1 MIYKKNYLIYLLIFL
16 SIVIAIF
23 NFSEFIIERSTN
35 QYSDWLINYQGGF
48 VRRGL
53 IGELIFKLYQITKI
67 NLNLILFWFVAFF
80 YLSFCYFFTKL
91 IKKLELNHL
100 NLLILFSPLSF
111 IYPVMEQKVSGRKDI
126 MFLAAISF
134 CAVFLSKIKLE
145 NQKFILIFI
154 ITLLVFSHSAFYFY
168 LPFIFLLFYIINYKA
183 NSKNFLKEL
192 LIILIF
198 SFFLFLLT
206 TFNTKIDNIGID
218 KICLSIKDFY
228 SNCGQNDYIAT
239 LSWSLKYE
247 IYLVETIWNKENYI
261 IFYLLAGIFAFIP
274 IIITFL
280 NTKVLSNKFKNINM
294 IIVFILLNLIT
305 FPVYYI
311 GADYGRYM
319 HISYI
324 SFAVIYFKSL
334 EIKFLKQKKINFKF
348 SNLLIILIIV
358 IYGFA
363 WTIPHCCN
371 NQIKYT
377 LEKPYKELKKFVLN
391 NLN

>member
-1 MIYKKNYLIYLLIFL
+1 MTYKKNYSIYLIIFL
-16 SIVIAIF
+16 SIAIAIF
-23 NFSEFIIERSTN
+23 NFSEFIIERSPN

-53 IGELIFKLYQITKI
+53 IGEFIFKLYQITKI
-67 NLNLILFWFVAFF
+67 NLNLILFLFVAFF
-80 YLSFCYFFTKL
+80 YLSFCYFFIKL

-100 NLLILFSPLSF
+100 NLFILFSPLSF

-145 NQKFILIFI
+145 NQKFILIVI

-168 LPFIFLLFYIINYKA
+168 LPFIFLLFYIINFKA

-206 TFNTKIDNIGID
+206 VFNTEIDNIGID

-228 SNCGQNDYIAT
+228 SECGRNDYIAT
-239 LSWSLKYE
+239 LNWSLKYE

-305 FPVYYI
+305 LPVYYI

-324 SFAVIYFKSL
+324 SLAVIYFKSL
-334 EIKFLKQKKINFKF
+334 EVKFLKQKKTNFKF
-348 SNLLIILIIV
+348 SNLFIISIVV